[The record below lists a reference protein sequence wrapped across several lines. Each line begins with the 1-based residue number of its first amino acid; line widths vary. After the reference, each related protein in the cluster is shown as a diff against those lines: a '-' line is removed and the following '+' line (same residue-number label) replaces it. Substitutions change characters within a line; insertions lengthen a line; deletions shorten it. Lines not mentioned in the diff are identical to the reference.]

1 MAAKKP
7 PDEDNR
13 ECLYV
18 SVEQTERKVIPSV
31 QLERR
36 EIKMTFSPFDQS
48 LSSAVTDTDQRKDSD
63 AERIVGKEYPKA
75 LGAEGSVVVSK
86 VIDIQGHGKEKKKR
100 SDDQSD
106 QESRSRFPLKIE
118 DGQHENVLEFFEE
131 QGKTFQEQAK
141 SLVPKVRKDR
151 STSPSHL
158 RQSVGL
164 DHLDNLVKLM
174 EQLSTLKD
182 ENSKLKKKCDYLE
195 STKTLLQAKSAVE
208 TEITIPSGY
217 HSLPVKSKLKRS
229 PKERSRTFRPRLSS
243 AEDIDVLDSCE
254 SLESS
259 SDTSPKR
266 PKHAQIH
273 KRSFSTGSLEIP
285 SDIMEQS
292 GEDDS
297 QEGIYHTNGKMDRK
311 MSKSPAAKRKSKI
324 SNWTWIKKVLSTKK
338 LPEDIGFSF
347 KSLGKIGGN
356 VRAGST
362 KELSV
367 PVTSIENRS
376 VDSGVGSGVEADTG
390 EGQRKSTGEVT
401 LSNAQQGGESG
412 CSPTSK
418 LNFADLDSEIWMGP
432 PEWLEEHED
441 EMNLVDPISIIEN
454 KEVIVLKSSAGKEEN
469 EDNLLQV
476 PIPRR
481 KSSPS
486 LLEHES
492 NSESEE
498 KDLAEMEEYLN
509 LRRSSSY
516 KGRSS
521 TGEVIHVPEIP
532 KTPKKLHRSKLSK
545 MKYMVSKHSVKRKLS
560 KRSSAHSEADDLK
573 VEGYDF
579 DDEEGPLGRSTPKT
593 SPLTLRQKSIDSK
606 LPPTWIS
613 HMGTSI
619 DVLSLMGGMSD
630 EFSKKMQQWE
640 DLKTK
645 RSPSAVLKDS
655 SDVSDGVFSSD
666 SFGPVSPEFQKKMD
680 DWERSKSIKSTSSKK
695 LFLEEKS
702 ETDLPV
708 SRDVSP
714 DGTSTPL
721 EISLQSINVDDMQK
735 KLTDSFSRKMEEWE
749 RRKYRKDGTSPT
761 LDRKD
766 SGGRLIKKEDR
777 QKSRKSKIEKDR
789 EKLGKMRGR
798 EMRRVEI
805 EQQKLEKEKMKIEK
819 ERLRALERE
828 ARIEKMKGRLSQ
840 PDMDAKV
847 KSPILAPL
855 AEYKVTT
862 DFARKLH
869 EWEMRKGISSVSMAT
884 YYESQLRHAD
894 HLQQADYSGQKDSD
908 DELAWNEPKKVK
920 GQKPPPLTLQ
930 PCLDSPEE
938 TSPGARSSDASFDDN
953 TSITMES
960 MTENNIKSL
969 EAANVSLVEELHA
982 KELEYEALQEE
993 VQDLNEKVNSARVQH
1008 SKEIDQ
1014 YKKEILAGGTSAQVP
1029 KLTQEMSSKL
1039 AELESKIHELQS
1051 FGDNLAQ
1058 KMESAAMCKWQ
1069 SIEGEEKVT
1078 TRLVELLEKMR
1089 LMLYKASQTEEL
1101 TQKSSAL
1108 YTFEKLY
1115 SQAMQLQV
1123 QLTNLRLSQL
1133 ERNKEIVSMKRQLL
1147 LQEAN
1152 NLLLQADIARRETE
1166 LNWHKQHARKGTPIK
1181 RWNTYG
1187 GMESRVVE
1195 GQEAECIPPYKR
1207 FAKGRKEPT
1216 QPTIESDD
1224 VMDTPDSDEQ
1234 HKESLDFQSVEPPE
1248 SPIEIQHKSCI
1259 YLPMRQQHKR
1269 HKAQLHK
1276 ELSLEIPFIDQEQE
1290 DAVRVLPDNTRE
1302 RQVMKGEK
1310 GVEISLTIK
1319 LPTANINLPRDIS
1332 QQELNVPRSTR
1343 QEDSDDSSRKGE
1355 SEPKVHKSEAKFPEL
1370 LIPRS
1375 KSKGKLEKEN
1385 SMELSELE
1393 LQIHAANKTKDETK
1407 VKRESGISVGSDSVF
1422 VEGTPTEYKR
1432 MMIPVRVTKLSD
1444 DRPSH
1449 EAPHQEIHRETIML
1463 LPKQKKHSDDQQS
1476 HDSHQEIHRETITLS
1491 PKLCHRTLQR
1501 TSPTSPRNTAP
1512 VSDKTFNWPKV
1523 RTVSYTGHRIKPA
1536 DELLEES
1543 KRYRKGHSA
1552 YMSRIL
1558 QKYKTDESRKFL
1570 MERQKSHDKE
1580 NIAEGYVQAIVKR
1593 LSREGTP
1600 DILVTGDSTPKHY
1613 VSYRSDSPQGRS
1625 EFVQQIVKKL
1635 SSPADQTPQTKS
1647 QSSPLKDVTNGIP
1660 KKVKKLAEVFDSG
1673 SARNTPERALSDSE
1687 SPHKSHIVTSK
1698 SKDRTSQS
1706 VSYDSSS
1713 STSTLTS
1720 ITGATEITY
1729 HPETS
1734 VSSSINYFSMPLL
1747 TVQEENPTDLQ
1758 QSYRERA
1765 ATTTTC
1771 DSAADQGVKSPMEK
1785 QEVLVTIQPWNKS
1798 RSTSQQM
1805 FHHHEGSPSTSQAS
1819 SSKHSTEVKLHIGQK
1834 PGKVKK
1840 ETIGALCQQSMLS
1853 FDLGLSLQ
1861 ASEQIQGRKDSEA
1874 DSGYSGKSPRP
1885 LSSGSEG
1892 EPSSSSEE
1900 KRKSKSKFFEVHWFH
1915 KPKKFFKV
1923 SKC

>member
-7 PDEDNR
+7 PNEENR
-13 ECLYV
+13 ERLYV

-86 VIDIQGHGKEKKKR
+86 VIDIQGHGKEKKER

-106 QESRSRFPLKIE
+106 QESKSRFPFKIE

-174 EQLSTLKD
+174 EQLSNLKD

-229 PKERSRTFRPRLSS
+229 PKERSRTFRPRCPS

-390 EGQRKSTGEVT
+390 EGQRKSTG
-401 LSNAQQGGESG
+401 
-412 CSPTSK
+412 
-418 LNFADLDSEIWMGP
+418 
-432 PEWLEEHED
+432 
-441 EMNLVDPISIIEN
+441 
-454 KEVIVLKSSAGKEEN
+454 
-469 EDNLLQV
+469 
-476 PIPRR
+476 
-481 KSSPS
+481 
-486 LLEHES
+486 
-492 NSESEE
+492 
-498 KDLAEMEEYLN
+498 
-509 LRRSSSY
+509 
-516 KGRSS
+516 
-521 TGEVIHVPEIP
+521 
-532 KTPKKLHRSKLSK
+532 
-545 MKYMVSKHSVKRKLS
+545 
-560 KRSSAHSEADDLK
+560 
-573 VEGYDF
+573 
-579 DDEEGPLGRSTPKT
+579 
-593 SPLTLRQKSIDSK
+593 
-606 LPPTWIS
+606 
-613 HMGTSI
+613 
-619 DVLSLMGGMSD
+619 GMSD

-640 DLKTK
+640 DLQTK
-645 RSPSAVLKDS
+645 RSPSAVLKADS

-777 QKSRKSKIEKDR
+777 QKSRKTKVEKDR

-894 HLQQADYSGQKDSD
+894 YLQQADYSGQKDSD
-908 DELAWNEPKKVK
+908 DELSWNEPKKVK

-930 PCLDSPEE
+930 PCIDSPEE

-1014 YKKEILAGGTSAQVP
+1014 YKKEILAGGTTAQVP

-1166 LNWHKQHARKGTPIK
+1166 LNWHKQHARKGAPIK

-1216 QPTIESDD
+1216 QPTIESED
-1224 VMDTPDSDEQ
+1224 VMDTPDSDDQ
-1234 HKESLDFQSVEPPE
+1234 LKESLDFQSVEPPE

-1259 YLPMRQQHKR
+1259 YLPMRQKQKR

-1290 DAVRVLPDNTRE
+1290 DAIRVLPDNARD

-1343 QEDSDDSSRKGE
+1343 QEDSDDSSRRFE

-1393 LQIHAANKTKDETK
+1393 LQIHAANERRDETK
-1407 VKRESGISVGSDSVF
+1407 VKRESDISVGSDSVF

-1449 EAPHQEIHRETIML
+1449 EASHQEIHRETITL
-1463 LPKQKKHSDDQQS
+1463 LPKLTKHSDDQPS
-1476 HDSHQEIHRETITLS
+1476 HDAHQEIHRETITLS

-1501 TSPTSPRNTAP
+1501 TTPTSPRNTAP

-1660 KKVKKLAEVFDSG
+1660 KKVKKLAEAFDSG

-1734 VSSSINYFSMPLL
+1734 VSSSINYSSMPLL
-1747 TVQEENPTDLQ
+1747 TVQEEDPTDLQ

-1798 RSTSQQM
+1798 TSQKI

>member
-7 PDEDNR
+7 PDEENR
-13 ECLYV
+13 ERLYV

-63 AERIVGKEYPKA
+63 AERIVGKEYPKT

-86 VIDIQGHGKEKKKR
+86 VIDIHGHGQEKKER

-106 QESRSRFPLKIE
+106 QESRSRFPLKE
-118 DGQHENVLEFFEE
+118 EGQHENVLEFFEE

-141 SLVPKVRKDR
+141 SLVPKAKKDR
-151 STSPSHL
+151 STSPSQI

-217 HSLPVKSKLKRS
+217 HSLPVKSKLKKS
-229 PKERSRTFRPRLSS
+229 PKERSRTFRPRLPS

-297 QEGIYHTNGKMDRK
+297 QEGIYHKNGKMDRK
-311 MSKSPAAKRKSKI
+311 MSKSPTAKRKSKI

-347 KSLGKIGGN
+347 KSLGKLGGN
-356 VRAGST
+356 VRSGST

-412 CSPTSK
+412 SSPTSK
-418 LNFADLDSEIWMGP
+418 LNFADLASEIWMGP

-441 EMNLVDPISIIEN
+441 EMNLVDPVSCIEN
-454 KEVIVLKSSAGKEEN
+454 KEVIVLKSSAGKQEN

-498 KDLAEMEEYLN
+498 KSAEMEEYLN

-521 TGEVIHVPEIP
+521 TGEIIHVPEIP
-532 KTPKKLHRSKLSK
+532 KTTKKLHRSKLSK
-545 MKYMVSKHSVKRKLS
+545 MKYMVSKHSVKRKFS
-560 KRSSAHSEADDLK
+560 KRTSAHSEADDLK

-579 DDEEGPLGRSTPKT
+579 AGIDDEEGPLGRSTPKT
-593 SPLTLRQKSIDSK
+593 SPLTLRQKSVDSK

-613 HMGTSI
+613 HMGASI

-640 DLKTK
+640 ELKTK

-702 ETDLPV
+702 ETDLPG

-749 RRKYRKDGTSPT
+749 RRKYKKDGTSPT

-777 QKSRKSKIEKDR
+777 QKSRKSKVEKDR

-840 PDMDAKV
+840 PDMDSKV

-884 YYESQLRHAD
+884 YYESQLRQAD

-908 DELAWNEPKKVK
+908 EEMAWNEPKVK
-920 GQKPPPLTLQ
+920 GQKPPPLSLQ
-930 PCLDSPEE
+930 PCFDSPEE
-938 TSPGARSSDASFDDN
+938 TSPGGRSSDASFDDN

-969 EAANVSLVEELHA
+969 ETANASLVEELHA

-993 VQDLNEKVNSARVQH
+993 VQDLNDKVNSARVQH
-1008 SKEIDQ
+1008 SKEI
-1014 YKKEILAGGTSAQVP
+1014 GGTSVQVP

-1234 HKESLDFQSVEPPE
+1234 HKETLDFQSVEPPE

-1259 YLPMRQQHKR
+1259 YLPMRKQHKQ
-1269 HKAQLHK
+1269 HQAQLHK
-1276 ELSLEIPFIDQEQE
+1276 ELSLEIPFMDQEQE
-1290 DAVRVLPDNTRE
+1290 DAVRILPDNVRD

-1343 QEDSDDSSRKGE
+1343 QEESDDSSRKVE

-1370 LIPRS
+1370 LIPRMPS

-1393 LQIHAANKTKDETK
+1393 LQIHAGKEAKDETK
-1407 VKRESGISVGSDSVF
+1407 VKRESDISVGSDSVF

-1444 DRPSH
+1444 DLPSH
-1449 EAPHQEIHRETIML
+1449 DA
-1463 LPKQKKHSDDQQS
+1463 
-1476 HDSHQEIHRETITLS
+1476 HQEIHRETITLS
-1491 PKLCHRTLQR
+1491 PKLFHKTLQR
-1501 TSPTSPRNTAP
+1501 TSPTSPRNTSAP

-1635 SSPADQTPQTKS
+1635 SSPADQTRS

-1687 SPHKSHIVTSK
+1687 SPHKSQIVTSK

-1706 VSYDSSS
+1706 VTYDSSS

-1729 HPETS
+1729 HPGPS
-1734 VSSSINYFSMPLL
+1734 GSSSINYSSMPLL
-1747 TVQEENPTDLQ
+1747 TVQEEDPTDLQ

-1785 QEVLVTIQPWNKS
+1785 QEVLVTITPWKQGK
-1798 RSTSQQM
+1798 STSQQI
-1805 FHHHEGSPSTSQAS
+1805 FRHHEGSPSSSQAS

-1861 ASEQIQGRKDSEA
+1861 ASEQIQCRKDSEA

>member
-645 RSPSAVLKDS
+645 RSPSAVLKADS

-1923 SKC
+1923 SK

>member
-390 EGQRKSTGEVT
+390 EGQRKSTG
-401 LSNAQQGGESG
+401 
-412 CSPTSK
+412 
-418 LNFADLDSEIWMGP
+418 
-432 PEWLEEHED
+432 
-441 EMNLVDPISIIEN
+441 
-454 KEVIVLKSSAGKEEN
+454 
-469 EDNLLQV
+469 
-476 PIPRR
+476 
-481 KSSPS
+481 
-486 LLEHES
+486 
-492 NSESEE
+492 
-498 KDLAEMEEYLN
+498 
-509 LRRSSSY
+509 
-516 KGRSS
+516 
-521 TGEVIHVPEIP
+521 
-532 KTPKKLHRSKLSK
+532 
-545 MKYMVSKHSVKRKLS
+545 
-560 KRSSAHSEADDLK
+560 
-573 VEGYDF
+573 
-579 DDEEGPLGRSTPKT
+579 
-593 SPLTLRQKSIDSK
+593 
-606 LPPTWIS
+606 
-613 HMGTSI
+613 
-619 DVLSLMGGMSD
+619 GMSD

-645 RSPSAVLKDS
+645 RSPSAVLKADS

>member
-390 EGQRKSTGEVT
+390 EGQRKSTG
-401 LSNAQQGGESG
+401 
-412 CSPTSK
+412 
-418 LNFADLDSEIWMGP
+418 
-432 PEWLEEHED
+432 
-441 EMNLVDPISIIEN
+441 
-454 KEVIVLKSSAGKEEN
+454 
-469 EDNLLQV
+469 
-476 PIPRR
+476 
-481 KSSPS
+481 
-486 LLEHES
+486 
-492 NSESEE
+492 
-498 KDLAEMEEYLN
+498 
-509 LRRSSSY
+509 
-516 KGRSS
+516 
-521 TGEVIHVPEIP
+521 
-532 KTPKKLHRSKLSK
+532 
-545 MKYMVSKHSVKRKLS
+545 
-560 KRSSAHSEADDLK
+560 
-573 VEGYDF
+573 
-579 DDEEGPLGRSTPKT
+579 
-593 SPLTLRQKSIDSK
+593 
-606 LPPTWIS
+606 
-613 HMGTSI
+613 
-619 DVLSLMGGMSD
+619 GMSD

-645 RSPSAVLKDS
+645 RSPSAVLKADS

-1008 SKEIDQ
+1008 SKEI
-1014 YKKEILAGGTSAQVP
+1014 GGTSAQVP

-1923 SKC
+1923 SK

>member
-390 EGQRKSTGEVT
+390 EGQRKST
-401 LSNAQQGGESG
+401 
-412 CSPTSK
+412 
-418 LNFADLDSEIWMGP
+418 
-432 PEWLEEHED
+432 
-441 EMNLVDPISIIEN
+441 
-454 KEVIVLKSSAGKEEN
+454 
-469 EDNLLQV
+469 
-476 PIPRR
+476 
-481 KSSPS
+481 
-486 LLEHES
+486 
-492 NSESEE
+492 
-498 KDLAEMEEYLN
+498 
-509 LRRSSSY
+509 
-516 KGRSS
+516 
-521 TGEVIHVPEIP
+521 
-532 KTPKKLHRSKLSK
+532 
-545 MKYMVSKHSVKRKLS
+545 
-560 KRSSAHSEADDLK
+560 
-573 VEGYDF
+573 
-579 DDEEGPLGRSTPKT
+579 
-593 SPLTLRQKSIDSK
+593 
-606 LPPTWIS
+606 
-613 HMGTSI
+613 
-619 DVLSLMGGMSD
+619 GGMSD

>member
-13 ECLYV
+13 EHLYV

-86 VIDIQGHGKEKKKR
+86 VIDIQGHGKEKKER

-141 SLVPKVRKDR
+141 SLVPKVKKDR

-229 PKERSRTFRPRLSS
+229 PKERSRTFRPRLPS

-412 CSPTSK
+412 SSPTSK

-441 EMNLVDPISIIEN
+441 EMNLVDPVSIIEN

-486 LLEHES
+486 LLEHEN

-645 RSPSAVLKDS
+645 RSPSAVLKADS

-735 KLTDSFSRKMEEWE
+735 KLSDSFSRKMEEWE

-766 SGGRLIKKEDR
+766 SGGRLMKKEDR

-908 DELAWNEPKKVK
+908 DELAWNEPKTVK

-969 EAANVSLVEELHA
+969 ETANVSLVEELHA

-1008 SKEIDQ
+1008 SKEI
-1014 YKKEILAGGTSAQVP
+1014 GGTTAQVP

-1039 AELESKIHELQS
+1039 AELELKIHELQS

-1259 YLPMRQQHKR
+1259 YLPMRQQQKR
-1269 HKAQLHK
+1269 HKTQLHK

-1290 DAVRVLPDNTRE
+1290 DAVRVLPDNARD

-1343 QEDSDDSSRKGE
+1343 QEDSDDSSRKAE

-1375 KSKGKLEKEN
+1375 KTKGKLEKEN

-1393 LQIHAANKTKDETK
+1393 LQIHAANETKDETK

-1432 MMIPVRVTKLSD
+1432 MKIPVRVTKLD
-1444 DRPSH
+1444 DRPSP
-1449 EAPHQEIHRETIML
+1449 EAPHQEIHRETITL
-1463 LPKQKKHSDDQQS
+1463 LPKLTKHSDDQQS
-1476 HDSHQEIHRETITLS
+1476 QDAHQEIHRETITLS

-1635 SSPADQTPQTKS
+1635 SSPADQPPQTRS

-1687 SPHKSHIVTSK
+1687 SPHKTHIVTSK

-1734 VSSSINYFSMPLL
+1734 VSSSINYSSMPLL
-1747 TVQEENPTDLQ
+1747 TVQEEDPTDLQ

-1798 RSTSQQM
+1798 RSTSHQI

-1892 EPSSSSEE
+1892 EPTSSSEE

>member
-7 PDEDNR
+7 PDEENR
-13 ECLYV
+13 ERLYV

-63 AERIVGKEYPKA
+63 AERIVGKEYPKT

-86 VIDIQGHGKEKKKR
+86 VIDIHGHGQEKKER

-106 QESRSRFPLKIE
+106 QESRSRFPLKE
-118 DGQHENVLEFFEE
+118 EGQHENVLEFFEE

-141 SLVPKVRKDR
+141 SLVPKAKKDR
-151 STSPSHL
+151 STSPSQI

-217 HSLPVKSKLKRS
+217 HSLPVKSKLKKS
-229 PKERSRTFRPRLSS
+229 PKERSRTFRPRLPS

-297 QEGIYHTNGKMDRK
+297 QEGIYHKNGKMDRK
-311 MSKSPAAKRKSKI
+311 MSKSPTAKRKSKI

-347 KSLGKIGGN
+347 KSLGKLGGN
-356 VRAGST
+356 VRSGST

-390 EGQRKSTGEVT
+390 EGQRKSTG
-401 LSNAQQGGESG
+401 
-412 CSPTSK
+412 
-418 LNFADLDSEIWMGP
+418 
-432 PEWLEEHED
+432 
-441 EMNLVDPISIIEN
+441 
-454 KEVIVLKSSAGKEEN
+454 
-469 EDNLLQV
+469 
-476 PIPRR
+476 
-481 KSSPS
+481 
-486 LLEHES
+486 
-492 NSESEE
+492 
-498 KDLAEMEEYLN
+498 
-509 LRRSSSY
+509 
-516 KGRSS
+516 
-521 TGEVIHVPEIP
+521 
-532 KTPKKLHRSKLSK
+532 
-545 MKYMVSKHSVKRKLS
+545 
-560 KRSSAHSEADDLK
+560 
-573 VEGYDF
+573 
-579 DDEEGPLGRSTPKT
+579 
-593 SPLTLRQKSIDSK
+593 
-606 LPPTWIS
+606 
-613 HMGTSI
+613 
-619 DVLSLMGGMSD
+619 GMSD

-640 DLKTK
+640 ELKTK
-645 RSPSAVLKDS
+645 RSPSAVLKADS

-702 ETDLPV
+702 ETDLPG

-749 RRKYRKDGTSPT
+749 RRKYKKDGTSPT

-777 QKSRKSKIEKDR
+777 QKSRKSKVEKDR

-840 PDMDAKV
+840 PDMDSKV

-884 YYESQLRHAD
+884 YYESQLRQAD

-908 DELAWNEPKKVK
+908 EEMAWNEPKVK
-920 GQKPPPLTLQ
+920 GQKPPPLSLQ
-930 PCLDSPEE
+930 PCFDSPEE
-938 TSPGARSSDASFDDN
+938 TSPGGRSSDASFDDN

-969 EAANVSLVEELHA
+969 ETANASLVEELHA

-993 VQDLNEKVNSARVQH
+993 VQDLNDKVNSARVQH
-1008 SKEIDQ
+1008 SKEI
-1014 YKKEILAGGTSAQVP
+1014 GGTSVQVP

-1234 HKESLDFQSVEPPE
+1234 HKETLDFQSVEPPE

-1259 YLPMRQQHKR
+1259 YLPMRKQHKQ
-1269 HKAQLHK
+1269 HQAQLHK
-1276 ELSLEIPFIDQEQE
+1276 ELSLEIPFMDQEQE
-1290 DAVRVLPDNTRE
+1290 DAVRILPDNVRD

-1343 QEDSDDSSRKGE
+1343 QEESDDSSRKVE

-1370 LIPRS
+1370 LIPRMPS

-1393 LQIHAANKTKDETK
+1393 LQIHAGKEAKDETK
-1407 VKRESGISVGSDSVF
+1407 VKRESDISVGSDSVF

-1444 DRPSH
+1444 DLPSH
-1449 EAPHQEIHRETIML
+1449 DA
-1463 LPKQKKHSDDQQS
+1463 
-1476 HDSHQEIHRETITLS
+1476 HQEIHRETITLS
-1491 PKLCHRTLQR
+1491 PKLFHKTLQR
-1501 TSPTSPRNTAP
+1501 TSPTSPRNTSAP

-1635 SSPADQTPQTKS
+1635 SSPADQTRS

-1687 SPHKSHIVTSK
+1687 SPHKSQIVTSK

-1706 VSYDSSS
+1706 VTYDSSS

-1729 HPETS
+1729 HPGPS
-1734 VSSSINYFSMPLL
+1734 GSSSINYSSMPLL
-1747 TVQEENPTDLQ
+1747 TVQEEDPTDLQ

-1785 QEVLVTIQPWNKS
+1785 QEVLVTITPWKQGK
-1798 RSTSQQM
+1798 STSQQI
-1805 FHHHEGSPSTSQAS
+1805 FRHHEGSPSSSQAS

-1861 ASEQIQGRKDSEA
+1861 ASEQIQCRKDSEA